1 MLLQDKRLNLESK
14 IFKLDSAIVAFSG
27 GIDST
32 LVLAVANKVLSGRV
46 LAVTAK
52 SDSVPERELH
62 SAQELTKALGIN
74 HKIIRTEEMSSPDY
88 LKNPENRCY
97 YCKLELYAKLAI
109 VSSQY
114 KITSILNG
122 INLDDL
128 GDHRPGII
136 AAKEAS
142 IISPL
147 VDSQLNKQD
156 VRNLARDMG
165 LTNWEKPALAC
176 LSSRIPYGQPVT
188 SKKLS
193 MINKA
198 EEVFLAEGFKEV
210 RVRHYGDMARIELLK
225 TEIPNLM
232 KNGLYEKTINHLK
245 KIGFHK
251 ITIDPEGYR
260 SGSLN
265 EALDLNSKP
274 TLEESKC
281 GK

>member
-62 SAQELTKALGIN
+62 SAQELTKALGID
-74 HKIIRTEEMSSPDY
+74 HKIIRTEEMSSPNY

>member
-74 HKIIRTEEMSSPDY
+74 HKIIRTEEMSSPNY

-274 TLEESKC
+274 TLEESK
-281 GK
+281 

>member
-1 MLLQDKRLNLESK
+1 MLLQDKRLHLEST
-14 IFKLDSAIVAFSG
+14 ICKLDSVLVAFSG

-32 LVLAVANKVLSGRV
+32 LVLAVANKVLKGRV

-62 SAQELTKALGIN
+62 ATQQLTYALGIK
-74 HKIIRTEEMSSPDY
+74 HKIVKTEEMSSPNY
-88 LKNPENRCY
+88 LKNPVNRCY
-97 YCKLELYAKLAI
+97 YCKSELYAKLSI

-114 KITSILNG
+114 KITNILNG

-128 GDHRPGII
+128 GDHRPGIT
-136 AAKEAS
+136 AAKEAG

-147 VDSQLNKQD
+147 VESQLNKQD

-165 LTNWEKPALAC
+165 LSNWKKPALAC

-188 SKKLS
+188 TKKLS
-193 MINKA
+193 MIDEA

-210 RVRHYGDMARIELLK
+210 RVRHYGNMARIELLK
-225 TEIPNLM
+225 TEIPSLM
-232 KNGLYEKTINHLK
+232 KNGLYEKTINRLK
-245 KIGFHK
+245 KIGFQK
-251 ITIDPEGYR
+251 VTIDPEGYR

-265 EALDLNSKP
+265 QALDLNSQP
-274 TLEESKC
+274 T
-281 GK
+281 

>member
-1 MLLQDKRLNLESK
+1 MSLQDKRLNLESG
-14 IFKLDSAIVAFSG
+14 IFKLESAVVAFSG

-32 LVLAVANKVLSGRV
+32 LVLAVANKVLNGRV

-52 SDSVPERELH
+52 SDSVPERELR
-62 SAQELTKALGIN
+62 AAKELTQALDID
-74 HKIIRTEEMSSPDY
+74 HKVIRTEEMSSPDY
-88 LKNPENRCY
+88 LKNPGNRCY
-97 YCKLELYAKLAI
+97 YCKSELYTKLAM

-128 GDHRPGII
+128 GDHRPGIL
-136 AAKEAS
+136 AAKEAG

-147 VDSQLNKQD
+147 VESQLNKQD

-165 LTNWEKPALAC
+165 LTNWGKPALAC

-188 SKKLS
+188 AKKLS
-193 MINKA
+193 MIDEA
-198 EEVFLAEGFKEV
+198 EEIFLEEGFKEV

-225 TEIPNLM
+225 AEIPILM
-232 KNGLYEKTINHLK
+232 KNGLYKKTMNRLK
-245 KIGFHK
+245 NIGFQK

-265 EALDLNSKP
+265 EALDLNG
-274 TLEESKC
+274 EST
-281 GK
+281 